1 MAQNEV
7 FFIDDDLI
15 ERLLRGDAAPASS
28 KQKRP
33 AASSGLATAV
43 AFATEGKLDEA
54 VRELEAALQRGENPS
69 EVQSGL
75 GHLRFEQ
82 QKWSEA
88 QGHYAKVAEQEPKHQ
103 TAHYNL
109 GLCLERRSKFEDAAK
124 EFEAALA
131 IDPKRWQ
138 AQVGRGL
145 CLLRLNRPEAAL
157 PCWDA
162 AQSELRA
169 SKKPQRQDDILFG
182 KAVTLHQLGRLD
194 EAAELYQKLLQLNP
208 NSIDLL
214 SNMTALAGTRK
225 EEARAKEMAERLLKI
240 QPDSRVALECLAS
253 VTLSRGDFSAA
264 AQVCSHLVKAAPDSY
279 EGWFNLGVAYQ
290 KTGRL
295 EQAANSYREALR
307 LRPQAAEA
315 NANLGAVLQERGD
328 MKGARAA
335 YQQALEVS
343 AELPGVL
350 WNLVLAAERDGNAGE
365 TEKLLERLL
374 AAEPDRHDAT
384 FRLGY
389 LQLQRGEYAGAVDS
403 FEACLKK
410 RKDWLEARLNLGLAC
425 WKFGDLEAAAATFR
439 VVLGMNPKQTDA
451 LRSLAAVAIEQ
462 KNAAEARET
471 VKKLDSLG
479 AATPELTYNL
489 GLLLQ
494 SAGDHNAAAECYRT
508 TLQHKPQFSGAL
520 INLGHALRAV
530 GKDDQAK
537 ELWSQAV
544 AADPE
549 LAARYFR

>member
-15 ERLLRGDAAPASS
+15 ERLLRGDAAPASA

-33 AASSGLATAV
+33 AASNGLAAAV
-43 AFATEGKLDEA
+43 TLASEGKLDDA
-54 VRELEAALQRGENPS
+54 VRELEAALGRGENPV
-69 EVQSGL
+69 EVQSAL

-88 QGHYAKVAEQEPKHQ
+88 QGHYAKVAAREPKHQ

-109 GLCLERRSKFEDAAK
+109 GLCLERQTKFEEAAK

-145 CLLRLNRPEAAL
+145 CLLRLNQAEAAL
-157 PCWDA
+157 PCWEA

-194 EAAELYQKLLQLNP
+194 EAAELYQKLLPLNP

-214 SNMTALAGTRK
+214 SNIVSLAGARK
-225 EEARAKEMAERLLKI
+225 EEPRAKEMAERLLKI

-253 VTLSRGDFSAA
+253 IALSRGDFSAA
-264 AQVCSHLVKAAPDSY
+264 AQHCSQLVKTTPESY

-295 EQAANSYREALR
+295 EQAAHSYREGLR

-315 NANLGAVLQERGD
+315 NANLGAALQERGD
-328 MKGARAA
+328 LKGARAA
-335 YQQALEVS
+335 YEQALEGLP
-343 AELPGVL
+343 ELPGVL
-350 WNLVLAAERDGNAGE
+350 WNLALAAERDGKAGE

-374 AAEPDRHDAT
+374 AVEPERQDAT

-410 RKDWLEARLNLGLAC
+410 RRDWLEARLNLGLAY

-439 VVLGMNPKQTDA
+439 AVLAINPKQADA
-451 LRSLAAVAIEQ
+451 LRSLATVAIEQ
-462 KNAAEARET
+462 KNASEAREAIQ
-471 VKKLDSLG
+471 KLDSLG

-494 SAGDHNAAAECYRT
+494 STGDYNSAAECYRT
-508 TLQHKPQFSGAL
+508 TLQHKPQFSGAM
-520 INLGHALRAV
+520 INLGHALKAA
-530 GKDDQAK
+530 GQDDQAR

-549 LAARYFR
+549 LAAKYFQ